1 MAGGVLVRVEEPVIP
16 AGGDA
21 RVRRPDVGGVVRVGG
36 CHILVR
42 GGRGQVLDGRR
53 SRHAVEHA
61 HQLAAGDGCG
71 AVAAGDGVFF
81 AAEVAVAD
89 RPHAGGGTH
98 GAEEVGDA
106 FDVAGVI
113 LGLLCLD
120 DELQVHCG
128 FCSVGGRL
136 CAHRGGDGYGT
147 ENECESE
154 GESAACASG
163 GCECSGDNRKHGLS
177 LCNCGWEP
185 AGRNRF
191 LGRPRGRQWS
201 E

>member
-1 MAGGVLVRVEEPVIP
+1 M
-16 AGGDA
+16 
-21 RVRRPDVGGVVRVGG
+21 
-36 CHILVR
+36 
-42 GGRGQVLDGRR
+42 
-53 SRHAVEHA
+53 
-61 HQLAAGDGCG
+61 
-71 AVAAGDGVFF
+71 
-81 AAEVAVAD
+81 AD
-89 RPHAGGGTH
+89 RPHAGGGAH

-154 GESAACASG
+154 GESAACAGS
-163 GCECSGDNRKHGLS
+163 GCECSRDNRKH
-177 LCNCGWEP
+177 
-185 AGRNRF
+185 RF
-191 LGRPRGRQWS
+191 FLM
-201 E
+201 